1 MFIFLA
7 IIGLTVGA
15 TALQL
20 APELAGEA
28 VAMYIVE
35 PADDGG
41 YGASVNKNK
50 TSDGLERN
58 LVDPN
63 ESDAVFSR
71 PTPILAVAASA
82 QLSEI
87 AYEVPTPATEATGA
101 QKSEHNHGDE
111 ESHDHAAHNHGD
123 EKNHDHAAHNHG
135 DEKNHDHAAHNHG
148 DEENHDHGHDHSHD
162 HSHDSKDLASKVQI
176 ALLQE
181 KPTTN
186 PDGTIFLPIAA
197 QRIFEIRTVVGE
209 LSTVPI
215 GAELPGRVI
224 VNPSSSV
231 LVQAAYRGTI
241 QMVDGKY
248 PFVGQQVGR
257 GQLLATLKPVNSH
270 LDEARVRERITEL
283 TNEIELDRKRM
294 AMLNEVVYVR
304 YRINKIE
311 EVRTKIQGLIRR
323 LKVLEDSLTQSYE
336 LRAQTDGVVS
346 EVAVTAGQH
355 VLEGA
360 TLFRVVDP
368 SRLWVEASG
377 YQQGLQNSVQ
387 SATALTVEGSKI
399 DLKFVGGGL
408 SLSNQAIPLLFE
420 IVSTNADSLSV
431 GKPVT
436 VFVQS
441 DNSKIEG
448 VRVPRTSLVRET
460 DGSTLIWK
468 KVAAEL
474 FLKTRVSVTPIDAE
488 SVLIT
493 GDLSPKDRIVSAG
506 VGLLAQIR

>member
-87 AYEVPTPATEATGA
+87 AYEVPTPATEAIGA

-123 EKNHDHAAHNHG
+123 E
-135 DEKNHDHAAHNHG
+135 ES
-148 DEENHDHGHDHSHD
+148 HDHSHD

-448 VRVPRTSLVRET
+448 VRVPRTSLVRGT
-460 DGSTLIWK
+460 DGSALIWK

-488 SVLIT
+488 SVLIS

>member
-35 PADDGG
+35 PAADGG
-41 YGASVNKNK
+41 YGASVNKDK

-111 ESHDHAAHNHGD
+111 ESHDH
-123 EKNHDHAAHNHG
+123 
-135 DEKNHDHAAHNHG
+135 
-148 DEENHDHGHDHSHD
+148 SHD
-162 HSHDSKDLASKVQI
+162 HSHDSKDFASSVQI
-176 ALLQE
+176 ALLRE

-186 PDGTIFLPIAA
+186 PDGTIFLPVAA
-197 QRIFEIRTVVGE
+197 QRTFEIRTVVGE
-209 LSTVPI
+209 LSTVPL
-215 GAELPGRVI
+215 GVELPGRVI
-224 VNPSSSV
+224 ANPSSSV

-241 QMVDGKY
+241 QTVDGNY
-248 PFVGQQVGR
+248 PFVGQQVSR

-311 EVRTKIQGLIRR
+311 EVRTEIQGLIRR

-346 EVAVTAGQH
+346 EVAVSAGQH

-377 YQQGLQNSVQ
+377 YQQGLQDSVQ
-387 SATALTVEGSKI
+387 SATALTIEGSKI
-399 DLKFVGGGL
+399 DLNFVGGGL
-408 SLSNQAIPLLFE
+408 SLSNQAIPLLFD

-448 VRVPRTSLVRET
+448 VRVPRTSLVRGT
-460 DGSTLIWK
+460 DGSMLIWK

>member
-1 MFIFLA
+1 M
-7 IIGLTVGA
+7 
-15 TALQL
+15 
-20 APELAGEA
+20 
-28 VAMYIVE
+28 
-35 PADDGG
+35 
-41 YGASVNKNK
+41 
-50 TSDGLERN
+50 
-58 LVDPN
+58 
-63 ESDAVFSR
+63 
-71 PTPILAVAASA
+71 
-82 QLSEI
+82 
-87 AYEVPTPATEATGA
+87 
-101 QKSEHNHGDE
+101 
-111 ESHDHAAHNHGD
+111 
-123 EKNHDHAAHNHG
+123 
-135 DEKNHDHAAHNHG
+135 
-148 DEENHDHGHDHSHD
+148 
-162 HSHDSKDLASKVQI
+162 
-176 ALLQE
+176 
-181 KPTTN
+181 
-186 PDGTIFLPIAA
+186 
-197 QRIFEIRTVVGE
+197 VGE
-209 LSTVPI
+209 LSTVPL
-215 GAELPGRVI
+215 GVELPGRVI
-224 VNPSSSV
+224 ANPSSSV

-241 QMVDGKY
+241 QTVDGNY
-248 PFVGQQVGR
+248 PFVGQQVSR

-311 EVRTKIQGLIRR
+311 EVRTEIQGLIRR

-346 EVAVTAGQH
+346 EVAVSAGQH

-377 YQQGLQNSVQ
+377 YQQGLQDSVQ
-387 SATALTVEGSKI
+387 SATALTIEGSKI
-399 DLKFVGGGL
+399 DLNFVGGGL
-408 SLSNQAIPLLFE
+408 SLSNQAIPLLFD

-448 VRVPRTSLVRET
+448 VRVPRTSLVRGT
-460 DGSTLIWK
+460 DGSMLIWK

>member
-41 YGASVNKNK
+41 YGASVNKDK

-123 EKNHDHAAHNHG
+123 E
-135 DEKNHDHAAHNHG
+135 ES
-148 DEENHDHGHDHSHD
+148 HDHSHD
-162 HSHDSKDLASKVQI
+162 HSHDSKDFASSVQI
-176 ALLQE
+176 ALLRE

-186 PDGTIFLPIAA
+186 PDGTIFLPVAA
-197 QRIFEIRTVVGE
+197 QRTFEIRTVVGE
-209 LSTVPI
+209 LSTVPL
-215 GAELPGRVI
+215 GVELPGRVI
-224 VNPSSSV
+224 ANPSSSV

-241 QMVDGKY
+241 QTVDGNY
-248 PFVGQQVGR
+248 PFVGQQVSR

-311 EVRTKIQGLIRR
+311 EVRTEIQGLIRR

-346 EVAVTAGQH
+346 EVAVSAGQH

-377 YQQGLQNSVQ
+377 YQQGLQDSVQ
-387 SATALTVEGSKI
+387 SATALTIEGSKI
-399 DLKFVGGGL
+399 DLNFVGGGL
-408 SLSNQAIPLLFE
+408 SLSNQAIPLLFD

-448 VRVPRTSLVRET
+448 VRVPRTSLVRGT
-460 DGSTLIWK
+460 DGSMLIWK

>member
-41 YGASVNKNK
+41 YGASVNKDK

-87 AYEVPTPATEATGA
+87 AYEVPPPATEATGA

-123 EKNHDHAAHNHG
+123 E
-135 DEKNHDHAAHNHG
+135 ES
-148 DEENHDHGHDHSHD
+148 HDHSHD
-162 HSHDSKDLASKVQI
+162 HSHDSKDFASSVQI
-176 ALLQE
+176 ALLRE

-186 PDGTIFLPIAA
+186 PDGTIFLPVAA
-197 QRIFEIRTVVGE
+197 QRTFEIRTVVGE
-209 LSTVPI
+209 LSTVPL
-215 GAELPGRVI
+215 GVELPGRVI
-224 VNPSSSV
+224 ANPSSSV

-241 QMVDGKY
+241 QTVDGNY
-248 PFVGQQVGR
+248 PFVGQQVSR

-311 EVRTKIQGLIRR
+311 EVRTEIQGLIRR

-346 EVAVTAGQH
+346 EVAVSAGQH

-377 YQQGLQNSVQ
+377 YQQGLQDSVQ
-387 SATALTVEGSKI
+387 SATALTIEGSKI
-399 DLKFVGGGL
+399 DLNFVGGGL
-408 SLSNQAIPLLFE
+408 SLSNQAIPLLFD

-448 VRVPRTSLVRET
+448 VRVPRTSLVRGT
-460 DGSTLIWK
+460 DGSMLIWK

>member
-35 PADDGG
+35 PAADGG
-41 YGASVNKNK
+41 YGASVNKDK

-123 EKNHDHAAHNHG
+123 E
-135 DEKNHDHAAHNHG
+135 ES
-148 DEENHDHGHDHSHD
+148 HDHSHD
-162 HSHDSKDLASKVQI
+162 HSHDSKDFASSVQI
-176 ALLQE
+176 ALLRE

-186 PDGTIFLPIAA
+186 PDGTIFLPVAA
-197 QRIFEIRTVVGE
+197 QRTFEIRTVVGE
-209 LSTVPI
+209 LSTVPL
-215 GAELPGRVI
+215 GVELPGRVI
-224 VNPSSSV
+224 ANPSSSV

-241 QMVDGKY
+241 QTVDGNY
-248 PFVGQQVGR
+248 PFVGQQVSR

-311 EVRTKIQGLIRR
+311 EVRTEIQGLIRR

-346 EVAVTAGQH
+346 EVAVSAGQH

-377 YQQGLQNSVQ
+377 YQQGLQDSVQ
-387 SATALTVEGSKI
+387 SATALTIEGSKI
-399 DLKFVGGGL
+399 DLNFVGGGL
-408 SLSNQAIPLLFE
+408 SLSNQAIPLLFD

-448 VRVPRTSLVRET
+448 VRVPRTSLVRGT
-460 DGSTLIWK
+460 DGSMLIWK

>member
-28 VAMYIVE
+28 VAMYIVD
-35 PADDGG
+35 PPPDGG
-41 YGASVNKNK
+41 YGASVNKDK

-87 AYEVPTPATEATGA
+87 AYEVPTPATEATGV

-111 ESHDHAAHNHGD
+111 ES
-123 EKNHDHAAHNHG
+123 
-135 DEKNHDHAAHNHG
+135 
-148 DEENHDHGHDHSHD
+148 HDHGHDHSHD
-162 HSHDSKDLASKVQI
+162 HSHDSKDFASSVQI
-176 ALLQE
+176 ALLRE

-186 PDGTIFLPIAA
+186 PDGTIFLPVAA
-197 QRIFEIRTVVGE
+197 QRTFEIRTVVGE
-209 LSTVPI
+209 LSTVPL

-224 VNPSSSV
+224 ANPSSSV

-241 QMVDGKY
+241 QTVDGNY
-248 PFVGQQVGR
+248 PFVGQQVSR

-311 EVRTKIQGLIRR
+311 EVRTEIQGLIRR

-346 EVAVTAGQH
+346 EVAVSAGQH

-368 SRLWVEASG
+368 NRLWVEASG
-377 YQQGLQNSVQ
+377 YQQGLQDSVQ
-387 SATALTVEGSKI
+387 SATALTIEGSKI

-408 SLSNQAIPLLFE
+408 SLSNQAIPLLFD

-448 VRVPRTSLVRET
+448 VRVPRTSLVRGT
-460 DGSTLIWK
+460 DGSMLIWK

-488 SVLIT
+488 SVLVT

>member
-101 QKSEHNHGDE
+101 QKSE
-111 ESHDHAAHNHGD
+111 
-123 EKNHDHAAHNHG
+123 HNHG

-311 EVRTKIQGLIRR
+311 EVRTEIQGLIRR

-448 VRVPRTSLVRET
+448 VRVPRTSLVRGT
-460 DGSTLIWK
+460 DGSALIWK

-488 SVLIT
+488 SVLIS

>member
-20 APELAGEA
+20 VPELAGEA

-101 QKSEHNHGDE
+101 QKSE
-111 ESHDHAAHNHGD
+111 
-123 EKNHDHAAHNHG
+123 HNHG

-448 VRVPRTSLVRET
+448 VRVPRTSLVRGT
-460 DGSTLIWK
+460 DGSALIWK

-488 SVLIT
+488 SVLIS

>member
-35 PADDGG
+35 PAADGG
-41 YGASVNKNK
+41 YGASVNKDK

-82 QLSEI
+82 QVSEI
-87 AYEVPTPATEATGA
+87 AYEVPTPATEAKGA

-111 ESHDHAAHNHGD
+111 ESQ
-123 EKNHDHAAHNHG
+123 
-135 DEKNHDHAAHNHG
+135 DHAAHNHG
-148 DEENHDHGHDHSHD
+148 DEESHDHSHD
-162 HSHDSKDLASKVQI
+162 HSHDSKDFASSVQL
-176 ALLQE
+176 ALLRE

-186 PDGTIFLPIAA
+186 PDGTIFLPVAA
-197 QRIFEIRTVVGE
+197 QRTFEIRTVVGE
-209 LSTVPI
+209 LSTVPL

-224 VNPSSSV
+224 ANPSSSV

-241 QMVDGKY
+241 QTVDGNY
-248 PFVGQQVGR
+248 PFVGQQVSR

-311 EVRTKIQGLIRR
+311 EVRTEIQGLIRR

-346 EVAVTAGQH
+346 EVAVSAGQH

-377 YQQGLQNSVQ
+377 YQQGLQDSVQ
-387 SATALTVEGSKI
+387 SATALTIEGSKI

-408 SLSNQAIPLLFE
+408 SLSNQAIPLLFD

>member
-101 QKSEHNHGDE
+101 QKSE
-111 ESHDHAAHNHGD
+111 
-123 EKNHDHAAHNHG
+123 HNHG

-448 VRVPRTSLVRET
+448 VRVPRTSLVRGT
-460 DGSTLIWK
+460 DGSALIWK

-488 SVLIT
+488 SVLIS

>member
-101 QKSEHNHGDE
+101 QKSE
-111 ESHDHAAHNHGD
+111 
-123 EKNHDHAAHNHG
+123 
-135 DEKNHDHAAHNHG
+135 HNHG

-311 EVRTKIQGLIRR
+311 EVRTEIQGLIRR

-346 EVAVTAGQH
+346 EVAVSAGQH

-368 SRLWVEASG
+368 NRLWVEASG
-377 YQQGLQNSVQ
+377 YQQGLQDSVQ
-387 SATALTVEGSKI
+387 SATALTIEGSKI

-408 SLSNQAIPLLFE
+408 SLSNQAIPLLFD

-448 VRVPRTSLVRET
+448 VRVPRTSLVRGT
-460 DGSTLIWK
+460 DGSALIWK

-488 SVLIT
+488 SVLIS

>member
-101 QKSEHNHGDE
+101 QKSE
-111 ESHDHAAHNHGD
+111 
-123 EKNHDHAAHNHG
+123 HNHG

-248 PFVGQQVGR
+248 PFVGQQVSR

-448 VRVPRTSLVRET
+448 VRVPRTSLVRGT
-460 DGSTLIWK
+460 DGSALIWK

-488 SVLIT
+488 SVLIS

>member
-111 ESHDHAAHNHGD
+111 ES
-123 EKNHDHAAHNHG
+123 HDHAAHNHG

-448 VRVPRTSLVRET
+448 VRVPRTSLVRGT
-460 DGSTLIWK
+460 DGSALIWK

-488 SVLIT
+488 SVLIS

>member
-41 YGASVNKNK
+41 YGASVNKDK

-82 QLSEI
+82 QVSEI
-87 AYEVPTPATEATGA
+87 AYEVPTPATEAIGA

-123 EKNHDHAAHNHG
+123 E
-135 DEKNHDHAAHNHG
+135 ES
-148 DEENHDHGHDHSHD
+148 HDHSHD
-162 HSHDSKDLASKVQI
+162 HSHDSKDFASSVQL
-176 ALLQE
+176 ALLRE

-186 PDGTIFLPIAA
+186 PDGTIFLPVAA
-197 QRIFEIRTVVGE
+197 QRTFEIRTVVGE
-209 LSTVPI
+209 LSTVPL

-224 VNPSSSV
+224 ANPSSSV

-241 QMVDGKY
+241 QTVDGNY
-248 PFVGQQVGR
+248 PFVGQQVSR

-346 EVAVTAGQH
+346 EVAVSAGQH

-368 SRLWVEASG
+368 NRLWVEASG
-377 YQQGLQNSVQ
+377 YQQGLQDSVQ
-387 SATALTVEGSKI
+387 SATALTIEGSKI

-408 SLSNQAIPLLFE
+408 SLSNQAIPLLFD

-448 VRVPRTSLVRET
+448 VRVPRTSLVRGT
-460 DGSTLIWK
+460 DGSMLIWK

>member
-1 MFIFLA
+1 M
-7 IIGLTVGA
+7 
-15 TALQL
+15 
-20 APELAGEA
+20 
-28 VAMYIVE
+28 
-35 PADDGG
+35 
-41 YGASVNKNK
+41 
-50 TSDGLERN
+50 
-58 LVDPN
+58 
-63 ESDAVFSR
+63 
-71 PTPILAVAASA
+71 
-82 QLSEI
+82 
-87 AYEVPTPATEATGA
+87 
-101 QKSEHNHGDE
+101 
-111 ESHDHAAHNHGD
+111 
-123 EKNHDHAAHNHG
+123 
-135 DEKNHDHAAHNHG
+135 
-148 DEENHDHGHDHSHD
+148 
-162 HSHDSKDLASKVQI
+162 
-176 ALLQE
+176 
-181 KPTTN
+181 
-186 PDGTIFLPIAA
+186 
-197 QRIFEIRTVVGE
+197 
-209 LSTVPI
+209 
-215 GAELPGRVI
+215 
-224 VNPSSSV
+224 
-231 LVQAAYRGTI
+231 
-241 QMVDGKY
+241 
-248 PFVGQQVGR
+248 
-257 GQLLATLKPVNSH
+257 ATLKPVNSH

-311 EVRTKIQGLIRR
+311 EVRTEIQGLIRR

-346 EVAVTAGQH
+346 EVAVSAGQH

-368 SRLWVEASG
+368 NRLWVEASG
-377 YQQGLQNSVQ
+377 YQQGLQDSVQ
-387 SATALTVEGSKI
+387 SATALTIEGSKI

-408 SLSNQAIPLLFE
+408 SLSNQAIPLLFD

-448 VRVPRTSLVRET
+448 VRVPRTSLVRGT

>member
-35 PADDGG
+35 PAADGG
-41 YGASVNKNK
+41 YGASVNKDK

-111 ESHDHAAHNHGD
+111 
-123 EKNHDHAAHNHG
+123 KNHDHAT
-135 DEKNHDHAAHNHG
+135 HNHG

-162 HSHDSKDLASKVQI
+162 HSHDSKDFASSVQL
-176 ALLQE
+176 ALLRE

-186 PDGTIFLPIAA
+186 PDGTIFLPVAA
-197 QRIFEIRTVVGE
+197 QRTFEIRTVVGE
-209 LSTVPI
+209 LSTVPL
-215 GAELPGRVI
+215 GVELPGRVI
-224 VNPSSSV
+224 ANPSSRV

-241 QMVDGKY
+241 QTVDGNY
-248 PFVGQQVGR
+248 PFVGQQVSR

-311 EVRTKIQGLIRR
+311 EVRTEIQGLIRR

-336 LRAQTDGVVS
+336 L
-346 EVAVTAGQH
+346 
-355 VLEGA
+355 
-360 TLFRVVDP
+360 
-368 SRLWVEASG
+368 
-377 YQQGLQNSVQ
+377 
-387 SATALTVEGSKI
+387 
-399 DLKFVGGGL
+399 
-408 SLSNQAIPLLFE
+408 
-420 IVSTNADSLSV
+420 
-431 GKPVT
+431 
-436 VFVQS
+436 
-441 DNSKIEG
+441 
-448 VRVPRTSLVRET
+448 
-460 DGSTLIWK
+460 
-468 KVAAEL
+468 
-474 FLKTRVSVTPIDAE
+474 
-488 SVLIT
+488 
-493 GDLSPKDRIVSAG
+493 
-506 VGLLAQIR
+506 